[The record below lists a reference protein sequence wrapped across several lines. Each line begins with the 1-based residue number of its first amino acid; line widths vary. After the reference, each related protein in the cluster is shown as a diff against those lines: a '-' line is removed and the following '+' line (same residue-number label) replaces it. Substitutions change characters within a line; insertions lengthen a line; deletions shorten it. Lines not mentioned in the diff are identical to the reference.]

1 MAASTRAFYTADEVV
16 SMFERDG
23 FSCLDTSESNSSRVE
38 VLDLSDPEAIE
49 LCHNVDKLNLKDTEA
64 IEDQSQDL
72 DEAMMSDSQELDKI

>member
-1 MAASTRAFYTADEVV
+1 MADSTRAFYTADEVV

-23 FSCLDTSESNSSRVE
+23 FSCLDISESNSSRDE
-38 VLDLSDPEAIE
+38 VLDLSDPEAIK

-64 IEDQSQDL
+64 IEDQGQDL

>member
-1 MAASTRAFYTADEVV
+1 M

-23 FSCLDTSESNSSRVE
+23 FSCLDTCESNSSRDE

-49 LCHNVDKLNLKDTEA
+49 LCHSVDKLNLKDTEA
-64 IEDQSQDL
+64 IEDQGQDL